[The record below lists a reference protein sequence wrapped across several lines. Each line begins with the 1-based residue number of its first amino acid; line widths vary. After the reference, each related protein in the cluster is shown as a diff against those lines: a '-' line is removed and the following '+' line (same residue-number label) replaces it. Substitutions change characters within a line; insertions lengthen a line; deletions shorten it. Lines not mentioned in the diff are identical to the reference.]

1 MGETVGVLVM
11 AYGTPATP
19 DDVEAYYT
27 HVRRGRPPTPELLAD
42 LQRRYAAIGGTSPL
56 LEVTRRQAAGLQA
69 ELGDGFRVE
78 LGMKHAPPFIE
89 DGVAA
94 LATRG
99 EARRRARARA
109 PLLGDERRRV
119 RDARRGRRR
128 RRAVVGRARLPRP
141 AGRCRQ
147 AGPRRAFPEG
157 SEVVFT
163 AHSLPQ
169 RILET
174 GDPYPDQLRATAE
187 AVAARAGLAR
197 WSLAWQSA
205 GRTPDP
211 WLGPDILEV
220 LDDRAAAGRAGVLV
234 CPCGFVSE
242 HLEIL
247 YDLDVEARARADALA
262 LPFARTAM
270 PNDDPAFLRRPR
282 RRGPRPARPPRDL
295 PAPRDAGAAS
305 CPGASP
311 GRARRRGR
319 RWHHRA
325 GDRAL
330 PEVEARARGDR
341 GRRRAT
347 APAGRSAPTTWRA
360 CPSRR
365 GPTRS
370 SRACPGPPTS
380 AVSWASATR

>member
-27 HVRRGRPPTPELLAD
+27 HVRGGRPPTPELLAD

-94 LATRG
+94 LATADRAVGLVLAPHYSAMSVG
-99 EARRRARARA
+99 EYARRAEGVDVVEQWWDA
-109 PLLGDERRRV
+109 PGYLDLLADAVERGL
-119 RDARRGRRR
+119 DA
-128 RRAVVGRARLPRP
+128 L
-141 AGRCRQ
+141 
-147 AGPRRAFPEG
+147 PEG
-157 SEVVFT
+157 TEVVFT

-174 GDPYPDQLRATAE
+174 GDLYPDQLRATAE
-187 AVAARAGLAR
+187 AVAARSGVAR
-197 WSLAWQSA
+197 WSQAWQSA

-211 WLGPDILEV
+211 WLGPDILAV
-220 LDDRAAAGRAGVLV
+220 LDDRAATGRAGVLV

-270 PNDDPAFLRRPR
+270 PNDDPAFLRVL
-282 RRGPRPARPPRDL
+282 ADVV
-295 PAPRDAGAAS
+295 
-305 CPGASP
+305 
-311 GRARRRGR
+311 RARLAR
-319 RWHHRA
+319 HR
-325 GDRAL
+325 DTS
-330 PEVEARARGDR
+330 
-341 GRRRAT
+341 RAT
-347 APAGRSAPTTWRA
+347 
-360 CPSRR
+360 
-365 GPTRS
+365 
-370 SRACPGPPTS
+370 
-380 AVSWASATR
+380 